1 MQITRLTPADLPRF
15 RAMNALFSAVFDL
28 PEDYAAGPPD
38 DAYAHALVSRDTFLA
53 FVAEDGPAT
62 VGAIA
67 GYILPKYERARSE
80 GYIYDLAV
88 METHRRRGI
97 ATALI
102 RAFATAARDV
112 GATVTFV
119 QADRDDPP
127 AIALYTKLGRREDVH
142 HFDLDL

>member
-15 RAMNALFSAVFDL
+15 RAMNAVF
-28 PEDYAAGPPD
+28 AAAFEAPDAAAPPD
-38 DAYAHALVSRDTFLA
+38 DAYVRALLARDTFLA
-53 FVAEDGPAT
+53 FVAETDGVC

-67 GYILPKYERARSE
+67 GYLLPKFEQARSE

-88 METHRRRGI
+88 AEPHRRRGI

-102 RAFATAARDV
+102 RAFVTAARDA
-112 GATVTFV
+112 GAHVTFV

-127 AIALYTKLGRREDVH
+127 AIALYTKLGQRADVL
-142 HFDLDL
+142 HFDIDA